1 MRKGQ
6 SDQYACP
13 SRSGRAGEGGVVVV
27 MKCRVPCITDDGVD
41 LHAFLESSWAIGVR
55 DLKPYV
61 TLLCL
66 VILLGV
72 NSGTVKELHAKH
84 IYMHNSKREE

>member
-1 MRKGQ
+1 M
-6 SDQYACP
+6 
-13 SRSGRAGEGGVVVV
+13 VVVV

-55 DLKPYV
+55 DLKPCV
-61 TLLCL
+61 TLLVPL

-72 NSGTVKELHAKH
+72 NSGMVKELHAKH